1 LLLRLPLQ
9 VACICDPSYPE
20 KHKIERQWS
29 SQPGQ
34 KERPPPISK
43 ITRARRAG
51 GVTQAVARLP
61 SKCEALSSNP
71 STAKKNKK
79 VSQTSGLPWAP
90 SPGKV

>member
-34 KERPPPISK
+34 KERPPPHLQNNQSTK
-43 ITRARRAG
+43 GWR
-51 GVTQAVARLP
+51 
-61 SKCEALSSNP
+61 CDSSC
-71 STAKKNKK
+71 STSA
-79 VSQTSGLPWAP
+79 
-90 SPGKV
+90 